1 MTATLESRKKYFL
14 EVQMDK
20 SQTLIPVIDIFGS
33 KPGNT
38 LVLVAGLHGDEYEAT
53 QTLFKLN
60 LELDPKNISGR
71 IIMITIGNPL
81 AQQEQSRTTPKLF
94 DGKNLAREFP
104 GDSEGTITQRMADKI
119 WKLIA
124 DNCSKNDLVID
135 LHSGGQNYSYVHTA
149 GVRDLMLDSEQTSKS
164 IEAARAMLIPQLC
177 LMEAVSGTL
186 STTAIEHGIPSIGC
200 EVEGRGTVNWDDVE
214 VYLAGIRNV
223 MKLTGHDTNG
233 TPSIT
238 KGKLFRTIEIRS
250 NYSGFATLDIDR
262 FARVSPGDLICRISD
277 GFGENIENVL
287 SPCFGEIWAIRTNPS
302 VGVSEI
308 LALIKISDQGI
319 G

>member
-1 MTATLESRKKYFL
+1 MTTAQEKRKNYFL
-14 EVQMDK
+14 EVQIADD
-20 SQTLIPVIDIFGS
+20 QIFIPVIEVLGS

-71 IIMITIGNPL
+71 IIMITVGNPL
-81 AQQEQSRTTPKLF
+81 AHQEQSRTTPKLF
-94 DGKNLAREFP
+94 DGKDLAREFP
-104 GDSEGTITQRMADKI
+104 GNPAGSVTQKIANKI

-135 LHSGGQNYSYVHTA
+135 LHSGGRNYSYVPTA
-149 GVRDLMLDSEQTSKS
+149 GVRNMSMDSEQTLKS

-186 STTAIEHGIPSIGC
+186 SATAIEHGIPSIGC
-200 EVEGRGTVNWDDVE
+200 EVEGKGSVNWKDVE
-214 VYLAGIRNV
+214 IFLAGIKNV
-223 MKLTGHDTNG
+223 MKLTGHDSNSSPLKTEGN
-233 TPSIT
+233 
-238 KGKLFRTIEIRS
+238 FYRTSTILS
-250 NYSGFATLDIDR
+250 KNSGFATFNVDR
-262 FARVSPGDLICRISD
+262 FTPVNRGDLISRISNS
-277 GFGENIENVL
+277 FGEIIEDVL
-287 SPCFGEIWAIRTNPS
+287 SPCIGEIWAIRTNPS
-302 VGVSEI
+302 VGVNEI
-308 LALIKISDQGI
+308 LALIKIPDRGI

>member
-1 MTATLESRKKYFL
+1 MTTQLGNRKNYFL
-14 EVQMDK
+14 EVQMGK
-20 SQTLIPVIDIFGS
+20 NQILIPVIEVLGN

-53 QTLFKLN
+53 QTLFNLN

-71 IIMITIGNPL
+71 IIMITVGNPL
-81 AQQEQSRTTPKLF
+81 AHQEQTRTTPKLY

-104 GDSEGTITQRMADKI
+104 GDAEGSVTQRIANKI
-119 WKLIA
+119 WELITN
-124 DNCSKNDLVID
+124 NCSKNDLVID

-149 GVRDLMLDSEQTSKS
+149 GVREMLLDSEQTLRS

-186 STTAIEHGIPSIGC
+186 SAAAIEYGIPSIGC
-200 EVEGRGTVNWDDVE
+200 EVEGKGAVNWKDVE
-214 VYLAGIRNV
+214 IYLTGIKNV
-223 MKLTGHDTNG
+223 MKLTGHDSNG
-233 TPSIT
+233 SPLMTE
-238 KGKLFRTIEIRS
+238 GNFYRTSTILS
-250 NYSGFATLDIDR
+250 KNLGFATFNVDR
-262 FARVSPGDLICRISD
+262 FSPVNRGDLICQISN

-302 VGVSEI
+302 VGVNEI
-308 LALIKISDQGI
+308 LALIKIKDQGV